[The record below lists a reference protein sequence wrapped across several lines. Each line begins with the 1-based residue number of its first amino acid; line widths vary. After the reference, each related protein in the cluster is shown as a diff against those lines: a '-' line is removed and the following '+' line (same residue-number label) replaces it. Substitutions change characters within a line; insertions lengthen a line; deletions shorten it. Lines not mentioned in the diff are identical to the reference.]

1 MKRCALLV
9 ATAVLCADALCLAA
23 GGPKKY
29 TGVITDE
36 MCAGDHKDMGG
47 TDPAKCTLECVQSM
61 HSKYA
66 LKSGSKVWLL
76 SDQKTPEQ
84 YAGKKVVVTGNAE
97 GKQLQVVSIAPAGK

>member
-1 MKRCALLV
+1 MKSALPIG
-9 ATAVLCADALCLAA
+9 AVILCAGALCLAA

-36 MCAGDHKDMGG
+36 MCSGDHKEMGG
-47 TDPAKCTLECVQSM
+47 TDPAKCTLECVKSM

-66 LKSGSKVWLL
+66 LKSGSKVWVL

-84 YAGKKVVVTGNAE
+84 YAGKKVVVTGNVE
-97 GKQLQVVSIAPAGK
+97 GKQLQVVSIAPAAK